1 VSVSTGAH
9 CKPRYFFDVE
19 DGDRTVDEVGMELE
33 GLRAAAV
40 KAMKTLLEVGR
51 FEVVIKNER
60 RLTVVVRDESGKSVY
75 RTEMAIEADWIIDD
89 WQARVPA

>member
-1 VSVSTGAH
+1 M
-9 CKPRYFFDVE
+9 PRYFFDVE

-33 GLRAAAV
+33 GARVAAIE
-40 KAMKTLLEVGR
+40 AMKTLLDVGR

-75 RTEMAIEADWIIDD
+75 RTEMAIEADWLSDEG
-89 WQARVPA
+89 QPQVMAE